1 MELLQKILELDTEL
15 FLYLN
20 SFHND
25 FWDTIMLMAT
35 RKETWLPFYAVILF
49 YFVKKY
55 REKSILIVIFLAL
68 TILASDQIS
77 VLIKH
82 WVERLRPVY
91 NPEIEHLVHNVL
103 RKGGKYGF
111 VSSHAANTFGIYVF
125 TSRIFKNRSY
135 SILILLWA
143 LLLSYSRIYSGV
155 HYPTDILFGA
165 LLGWGIG
172 WIMFK
177 TLMFLDIHF
186 FGTRMPKIETTG
198 LAIKQSGTV
207 FLVFLTLTTTVLIVV
222 SILHYYNYL

>member
-1 MELLQKILELDTEL
+1 MEWFQKILDFDTDL

-25 FWDTIMLMAT
+25 FWDTLMLMAT
-35 RKETWLPFYAVILF
+35 RKETWIPFYAVIVY
-49 YFVKKY
+49 YFIKNY
-55 REKSILIVIFLAL
+55 RAKSILILLFLAV

-77 VLIKH
+77 VLIKDT
-82 WVERLRPVY
+82 VQRLRPVY

-111 VSSHAANTFGIYVF
+111 VSSHAANTFAVYVF
-125 TSRIFKNRSY
+125 SFRIFKNRSY
-135 SILILLWA
+135 GILMLAWA

-165 LLGWGIG
+165 LLGWVTG
-172 WIMFK
+172 WFMYKIVMF
-177 TLMFLDIHF
+177 TDIHF
-186 FGTRMPKIETTG
+186 FITRIPKIEYTG
-198 LAIKQSGTV
+198 LKPQQAGTIY
-207 FLVFLTLTTTVLIVV
+207 LVFIVLITTVVITT